1 MNDKNFI
8 VIKNLK
14 KTFCDGSIKVIDG
27 MDLTMG
33 RSDRLVVLGPSGSG
47 KSTLLRCVMGLES
60 IDAGTIAI
68 DGKEYVSSVK
78 NGTRIDAATQ
88 KQVGMVFQSYTLFP
102 HLTILGNLTLA
113 ATKSR
118 GMPKKEAESRGLGL
132 LRRFGLE
139 QKAKAYPQEL
149 SGGQKQRVA
158 IARALMLDPKLML
171 FDEVTSALDP
181 ELVNE
186 VASMISEL
194 AESGMPMMMV
204 THDMWFARRI
214 ASRIIF
220 CADGKIIE
228 DSHPDVFFT
237 NPKTQRARDFLQN
250 VLHEMPPQVEF
261 S

>member
-1 MNDKNFI
+1 MSENSFI
-8 VIKNLK
+8 SINNLK
-14 KTFCDGSIKVIDG
+14 KTFCDGTIKVIDG
-27 MDLTMG
+27 MNLTMG

-47 KSTLLRCVMGLES
+47 KSTLLRCVMGLEE
-60 IDAGTIAI
+60 IDGGSIAI
-68 DGKEYVSSVK
+68 DGKQYITSNSK
-78 NGTRIDAATQ
+78 STRIDASVQ

-113 ATKSR
+113 AVKSR
-118 GMPKKEAESRGLGL
+118 GMPKKEAQDRGLKL

-139 QKAKAYPQEL
+139 AKAHAYPQEL

-158 IARALMLDPKLML
+158 IARALMLEPKLML

-204 THDMWFARRI
+204 THDMWFARKI

-228 DSHPDVFFT
+228 DSHPDTFFT

-250 VLHEMPPQVEF
+250 VLHEMPPQAEY

>member
-1 MNDKNFI
+1 MSDRSFI
-8 VIKNLK
+8 SISGLK
-14 KTFCDGSIKVIDG
+14 KTFCDGRIKVLDG
-27 MDLTMG
+27 MNLTMG

-47 KSTLLRCVMGLES
+47 KSTLLRCVMGLEE
-60 IDAGTIAI
+60 IDDGTIAI
-68 DGKEYVSSVK
+68 DGKTYISKEK
-78 NGTRIDAATQ
+78 NKTKIDAVTQ

-102 HLTILGNLTLA
+102 HLSILGNLTLA
-113 ATKSR
+113 PVHSR
-118 GMPKKEAESRGLGL
+118 KVSRAEAEQRGIEL

-139 QKAKAYPQEL
+139 SKAHASPHEL

-194 AESGMPMMMV
+194 ADSGMPMMMV

-220 CADGKIIE
+220 CADGKIVE
-228 DSHPDVFFT
+228 DSHPDEFFT
-237 NPKTQRARDFLQN
+237 NPKTRRARDFLQN
-250 VLHEMPPQVEF
+250 VLHEMPEQVEMA
-261 S
+261 